1 MGESFF
7 FQWFGK
13 PVAELKAILETDKSL
28 TEAQRA
34 ELKKIIDEKESET
47 KESK

>member
-7 FQWFGK
+7 LNWFGK
-13 PVAELKAILETDKSL
+13 SVTELKAILETDKTL
-28 TEAQRA
+28 TESQKV
-34 ELKKIIDEKESET
+34 ELKKLIDEKE